1 MNKSSRQVNSRRPTR
16 RRRRSVQ
23 YLVIVSVCLITILS
37 LAQVWGPIGELV
49 GARRLTASL
58 FSAQPPAPFPSAN
71 NPSKEYVYLG
81 GKLIAT
87 EEPGGG
93 SSLAAPLGLVA
104 TTTWTPPPVTPQV
117 QITWSASPGAHHYQV
132 ERTYQLNKPF
142 TILSSNVLTTS
153 FTDTPGGGVVGAF
166 VYQVR
171 AVDAFGNVSPPS
183 NLDIATAITFTDDPL
198 VANSTV
204 IKGQHVKEL
213 RQAVNAMLQTALMP
227 LPFWTDDFASLS
239 GIQVKAIHIE
249 ELRSNLNTALSGI
262 GVPLSPYTDPVLSG
276 VHIKKVHLDEL
287 RERVR

>member
-1 MNKSSRQVNSRRPTR
+1 M
-16 RRRRSVQ
+16 
-23 YLVIVSVCLITILS
+23 
-37 LAQVWGPIGELV
+37 
-49 GARRLTASL
+49 GARRLSASL
-58 FSAQPPAPFPSAN
+58 FSVQPPVPFPSPN
-71 NPSKEYVYLG
+71 DPSKEYVYAG

-93 SSLAAPLGLVA
+93 GSLASPSGLVA

-117 QITWSASPGAHHYQV
+117 QINWAASAGAHHYQV
-132 ERTYQLNKPF
+132 EKSDRIYKPF

-153 FTDTPGGGVVGAF
+153 FTDTQVGGVITAF

-198 VANSTV
+198 IANSTV

-213 RQAVNAMLQTALMP
+213 RQAVTAMAQTAGMP
-227 LPFWTDDFASLS
+227 SLPVWTDDVASLS

-249 ELRSNLNTALSGI
+249 ELRSNLNDALSMV
-262 GVPLSPYTDPVLSG
+262 GVTLSSYTDLALSG
-276 VHIKKVHLDEL
+276 VHIKKIHLDEL